1 MLRRYFIY
9 GNLGIFMEVF
19 WTGMQ
24 SFIKRGDICLTGTTS
39 VIMFFIYGLV
49 VFMEPLFKQLKGQSA
64 IVRGMTYGLLIF
76 AIEFF
81 SGTGLKA
88 VNACPW
94 DYSSAVYNINGLV
107 RLDYYPVWIFVG
119 LVYERIYSF
128 LKYNKRR
135 LKNRPSLDLK
145 QHILLLKGYPHRAL
159 QINKLAI
166 TPTKLATR
174 APARVYRVCFTFI
187 DIKYRLI
194 V

>member
-1 MLRRYFIY
+1 MAFPVIGQTFTHKNSKFKHNITMLRRYFIY

-49 VFMEPLFKQLKGQSA
+49 VFMEPLFKQLRGQSA
-64 IVRGMTYGLLIF
+64 IVRGMTYGILIF

-135 LKNRPSLDLK
+135 LKNRP
-145 QHILLLKGYPHRAL
+145 
-159 QINKLAI
+159 
-166 TPTKLATR
+166 
-174 APARVYRVCFTFI
+174 
-187 DIKYRLI
+187 
-194 V
+194 

>member
-1 MLRRYFIY
+1 MF
-9 GNLGIFMEVF
+9 NFAV
-19 WTGMQ
+19 
-24 SFIKRGDICLTGTTS
+24 FIKRGDICLTGTTS

-107 RLDYYPVWIFVG
+107 KPYGD
-119 LVYERIYSF
+119 
-128 LKYNKRR
+128 
-135 LKNRPSLDLK
+135 SLS
-145 QHILLLKGYPHRAL
+145 I
-159 QINKLAI
+159 
-166 TPTKLATR
+166 
-174 APARVYRVCFTFI
+174 
-187 DIKYRLI
+187 IKYAVSSQFMGDFSI
-194 V
+194 AFYYIS

>member
-1 MLRRYFIY
+1 MHISSRVIVGLFVLLAFPVIGQTFTHKNSKIKHNITMLRRYFIY

-49 VFMEPLFKQLKGQSA
+49 VFMEPLFKQLRGQSA
-64 IVRGMTYGLLIF
+64 IVRGMTYGILIF

-94 DYSSAVYNINGLV
+94 DYSSAIYNINGLV

-128 LKYNKRR
+128 LKYNERR
-135 LKNRPSLDLK
+135 LKNRP
-145 QHILLLKGYPHRAL
+145 
-159 QINKLAI
+159 
-166 TPTKLATR
+166 
-174 APARVYRVCFTFI
+174 
-187 DIKYRLI
+187 
-194 V
+194 

>member
-1 MLRRYFIY
+1 MDRYAVFYKKGGYLFNRYNICYYVLYLWSCGVY
-9 GNLGIFMEVF
+9 GA
-19 WTGMQ
+19 
-24 SFIKRGDICLTGTTS
+24 
-39 VIMFFIYGLV
+39 
-49 VFMEPLFKQLKGQSA
+49 LFKQLKGQSA

-135 LKNRPSLDLK
+135 LKNRP
-145 QHILLLKGYPHRAL
+145 
-159 QINKLAI
+159 
-166 TPTKLATR
+166 
-174 APARVYRVCFTFI
+174 
-187 DIKYRLI
+187 
-194 V
+194 

>member
-1 MLRRYFIY
+1 
-9 GNLGIFMEVF
+9 MEVF

-88 VNACPW
+88 VN
-94 DYSSAVYNINGLV
+94 GLV

-135 LKNRPSLDLK
+135 LKNRP
-145 QHILLLKGYPHRAL
+145 
-159 QINKLAI
+159 
-166 TPTKLATR
+166 
-174 APARVYRVCFTFI
+174 
-187 DIKYRLI
+187 
-194 V
+194 